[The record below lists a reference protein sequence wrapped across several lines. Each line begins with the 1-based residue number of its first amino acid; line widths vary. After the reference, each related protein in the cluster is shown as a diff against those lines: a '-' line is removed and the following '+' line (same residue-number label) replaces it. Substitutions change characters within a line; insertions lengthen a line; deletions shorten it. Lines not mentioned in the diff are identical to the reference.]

1 VQPDPDTAL
10 GGVRPIDEGQ
20 RVAITDLPLFS
31 MLRTRMQWHQERQ
44 RLLSEN
50 VANSDTPNYRPRDL
64 APLQFDRMTPTL
76 ASLGLERTETSH
88 IASSGGTSSRFETSR
103 SGGYEA
109 RPTGNAVNLEDEM
122 IKVAANQMDYQ
133 AATTLYTKS
142 LGLIKTAIGKR

>member
-1 VQPDPDTAL
+1 LKA
-10 GGVRPIDEGQ
+10 
-20 RVAITDLPLFS
+20 VAITDLPLFA

-64 APLQFDRMTPTL
+64 APLKFDRSAGAMT
-76 ASLGLERTETSH
+76 SIGLERTESGH
-88 IASSGGTSSRFETSR
+88 IASSETSSRFQASR
-103 SGGYEA
+103 FGGYEA
-109 RPTGNAVNLEDEM
+109 RLAGSAVNLEDEM

-133 AATTLYTKS
+133 AATTLYTRS